1 MHELTNLVSQPDQVG
16 ATVRSEDE
24 QVRACIMDRIDPVEA
39 FNAWNL
45 SLVCGPQKSRKANDG
60 PKAPEER
67 ASEAPGSM
75 KQSPSEKRLLNQ
87 TQILSAD
94 ENFVIFIRDGQK
106 CYISQTL
113 RQEPFII
120 DGVLVKELGSK
131 LKRALSRIQKRF
143 VVIDFKKQLV
153 RFKSSRSQTEYKDD
167 KQIPFQQILDAKIV
181 SQDDHRLTSEFKY
194 KILLQAM
201 KRQFIFMARSKMERQ
216 IWVDGFQQAISQAK
230 LGTNQPSARASTVGP
245 IGSNNTATSTLD
257 YNNIRF
263 SSDNL
268 DVSPFSIQG
277 HLMKRIEKQSM
288 WNRKDFH

>member
-60 PKAPEER
+60 PNASEER

-75 KQSPSEKRLLNQ
+75 KRSPSEKRLLNQ

-167 KQIPFQQILDAKIV
+167 KQIPF
-181 SQDDHRLTSEFKY
+181 
-194 KILLQAM
+194 
-201 KRQFIFMARSKMERQ
+201 
-216 IWVDGFQQAISQAK
+216 
-230 LGTNQPSARASTVGP
+230 
-245 IGSNNTATSTLD
+245 
-257 YNNIRF
+257 
-263 SSDNL
+263 
-268 DVSPFSIQG
+268 
-277 HLMKRIEKQSM
+277 
-288 WNRKDFH
+288 